1 MGWNQK
7 TEVLQSGNC
16 LCVCGGGGVSPSIAY
31 MYKSELYF
39 IYFEMKQFSSVLP
52 FELSICQSVEFDVC
66 IWPQISCFNIWN
78 IKEIEV
84 IFATHDCMLWI
95 WISLKACTTL
105 MTLSKLSISSEKST
119 QLRSFTSIPLLSLT
133 WKPETLRDPLDLLI
147 CRVFFVFL
155 FLFIPCRHVDSLTP
169 VINISVYS
177 YM

>member
-1 MGWNQK
+1 M
-7 TEVLQSGNC
+7 
-16 LCVCGGGGVSPSIAY
+16 CVGGGIPKHSIHVQEWAIFY
-31 MYKSELYF
+31 IFWNETIFML
-39 IYFEMKQFSSVLP
+39 LP

-84 IFATHDCMLWI
+84 IFATHDCRLWI

-147 CRVFFVFL
+147 SRVFFCFL